1 MNELKTELQAFASY
15 ADFKEKLDDN
25 FKRQANDFVAAGYM
39 LKVARDTDI
48 LKESG
53 YKTVAEFAKAEY
65 GFSKDIVSR
74 YIAIND
80 RFSENGYSMTL
91 ANKYTEF
98 GFTKLA
104 EMLSIPEEIADELS
118 PEMTRTQIQE
128 VKKEVKAEQAVSDIE
143 VMCET
148 KEKEFTDNLEA
159 FIYYYLEDKEEV
171 FKELAKCTSI
181 KALFE
186 ILAPAEDNILTARI
200 PGKGRYMLHLLNS
213 EKDITLISVRTREK
227 KDRGAEELQKL
238 IASMVFMK
246 VYSEV
251 YPEKAKV
258 VPAQPVQSVEK
269 STETEKTEAKTEV
282 KKEEF
287 FPEPVQMS
295 SICYSCLHNA
305 SCGQKSTITTECN
318 EYINKAEAEKTDEQ
332 RYNEEQARID
342 RETAKKLK
350 EKADEEKMQQLPS
363 EEQEIVHEIPVGTVE
378 YDEVVIKKTKRFML
392 LRNYAYKYR
401 VGDTL
406 ELIEMAAGAATGR
419 KECADIIYIL
429 EEQTGLEEGYSIL
442 GIEMQKGNVNE

>member
-80 RFSENGYSMTL
+80 RFSENGYSMIL

-148 KEKEFTDNLEA
+148 KEKEFADNLEA

-227 KDRGAEELQKL
+227 ENRGAEELQKL

-269 STETEKTEAKTEV
+269 STEIEKIEAKTEV

-287 FPEPVQMS
+287 FPEPVQMN

-318 EYINKAEAEKTDEQ
+318 EYINKAEAEKTEEQ

-342 RETAKKLK
+342 RETAKELK
-350 EKADEEKMQQLPS
+350 EKADEEKMQQLPNA
-363 EEQEIVHEIPVGTVE
+363 QEIVHEIPVGIME
-378 YDEVVIKKTKRFML
+378 YDEVVVKKTKRFML

-406 ELIEMAAGAATGR
+406 ELIEMSAGDATGR
-419 KECADIIYIL
+419 KEYADIIYIL

-442 GIEMQKGNVNE
+442 GIEIQKGNANE

>member
-1 MNELKTELQAFASY
+1 MNELKAELQEFASY
-15 ADFKEKLDDN
+15 TDFKEKLDDN

-80 RFSENGYSMTL
+80 RFSENGYSMIL

-148 KEKEFTDNLEA
+148 KEKEFTDDLEA

-181 KALFE
+181 KGLFE

-227 KDRGAEELQKL
+227 ESRGPEELQKL
-238 IASMVFMK
+238 IASRVFMK
-246 VYSEV
+246 IYSEV
-251 YPEKAKV
+251 YPEKVKV
-258 VPAQPVQSVEK
+258 VPAQPLQSVEK
-269 STETEKTEAKTEV
+269 STETEKTEV
-282 KKEEF
+282 KKDEF
-287 FPEPVQMS
+287 FPEPVQMN

-318 EYINKAEAEKTDEQ
+318 EYINKAEAEKTEEQ

-401 VGDTL
+401 IGDTL
-406 ELIEMAAGAATGR
+406 ELIEMAAGDATGR

-442 GIEMQKGNVNE
+442 GIEMQKGNANE

>member
-1 MNELKTELQAFASY
+1 MKELKAELQEFASY
-15 ADFKEKLDDN
+15 ADFKEKLDNN
-25 FKRQANDFVAAGYM
+25 FKRQVNDFVAAGYM

-53 YKTVAEFAKAEY
+53 YRTVAEFAKAEY

-91 ANKYTEF
+91 ASKYTEF

-128 VKKEVKAEQAVSDIE
+128 VKKEVKAEQAISAIE

-148 KEKEFTDNLEA
+148 KEKEFADNLEA

-200 PGKGRYMLHLLNS
+200 LGKGRYMLHLLNS
-213 EKDITLISVRTREK
+213 EKEITLISVRTREK
-227 KDRGAEELQKL
+227 ESRGAEELQKL

-258 VPAQPVQSVEK
+258 VPAQPLQSVEK
-269 STETEKTEAKTEV
+269 STETEKTEVKTE
-282 KKEEF
+282 EF
-287 FPEPVQMS
+287 CPEPVQMN

-363 EEQEIVHEIPVGTVE
+363 EKQEIVHEIPVGTVE

-392 LRNYAYKYR
+392 LRNYAYRYR
-401 VGDTL
+401 IGDTL
-406 ELIEMAAGAATGR
+406 ELIEMAAGDATGR
-419 KECADIIYIL
+419 KECVDIIYIL

-442 GIEMQKGNVNE
+442 GIEMQKGNANE

>member
-148 KEKEFTDNLEA
+148 KEKEFIDNLEA

-269 STETEKTEAKTEV
+269 STEAEKTEAKTEV

-287 FPEPVQMS
+287 CPEPVQMN

-318 EYINKAEAEKTDEQ
+318 EYINKAEAEKTEEQ

-350 EKADEEKMQQLPS
+350 EKADEEKMQQLPN
-363 EEQEIVHEIPVGTVE
+363 EQEIVHEIPVGTME

-401 VGDTL
+401 IGDTL
-406 ELIEMAAGAATGR
+406 ELIEMAAGDATGR

-442 GIEMQKGNVNE
+442 GIETKGEANE

>member
-1 MNELKTELQAFASY
+1 MKELKAELQEFASY
-15 ADFKEKLDDN
+15 ADFKEKLDNN

-48 LKESG
+48 LKVSG

-74 YIAIND
+74 YMAIND
-80 RFSENGYSMTL
+80 RFSENGYSMIL

-148 KEKEFTDNLEA
+148 KEKEFSDNLEA

-181 KALFE
+181 KTLFE

-227 KDRGAEELQKL
+227 ENRGPEELQKL
-238 IASMVFMK
+238 IASRVFMK

-269 STETEKTEAKTEV
+269 STETEKTEAK
-282 KKEEF
+282 KEEF
-287 FPEPVQMS
+287 FPEPVQMN

-342 RETAKKLK
+342 GETAKKLK

-363 EEQEIVHEIPVGTVE
+363 EAQEIVHEIPVGTME

-401 VGDTL
+401 IGDTL
-406 ELIEMAAGAATGR
+406 ELIEMAAGDATGR

-442 GIEMQKGNVNE
+442 GIEMQKGNANE

>member
-1 MNELKTELQAFASY
+1 MKELKAELQEFASY
-15 ADFKEKLDDN
+15 ADFKEKLDNN

-171 FKELAKCTSI
+171 FIELAKCTSI
-181 KALFE
+181 KGLFE

-213 EKDITLISVRTREK
+213 EKDLTLISVRTREK
-227 KDRGAEELQKL
+227 ESRGPEELQKL
-238 IASMVFMK
+238 IASRVFMK

-258 VPAQPVQSVEK
+258 VPAQPVQCVEK
-269 STETEKTEAKTEV
+269 STETEKTETKAEV
-282 KKEEF
+282 KTEEF
-287 FPEPVQMS
+287 FHEPVQMN

-350 EKADEEKMQQLPS
+350 EKADEEKIQQLPS
-363 EEQEIVHEIPVGTVE
+363 ETQEIVHEIPVGTME

-392 LRNYAYKYR
+392 LRNYAYRYR
-401 VGDTL
+401 IGDTL
-406 ELIEMAAGAATGR
+406 ELIEMAAGDATGR

-442 GIEMQKGNVNE
+442 GIEMQKGNANE

>member
-25 FKRQANDFVAAGYM
+25 FKRQANDFVVAGYM

-80 RFSENGYSMTL
+80 RFSENGYSMIL

-118 PEMTRTQIQE
+118 PEMTRAQIQE
-128 VKKEVKAEQAVSDIE
+128 VKKEVKAEQAISAIE

-148 KEKEFTDNLEA
+148 KEKEFADNLEA

-287 FPEPVQMS
+287 FPEPVQMN

-318 EYINKAEAEKTDEQ
+318 EYINKAEAEKTEEQ

-363 EEQEIVHEIPVGTVE
+363 EKQEIVHEIPVGTVE
-378 YDEVVIKKTKRFML
+378 YDEIVIKKTKKFML
-392 LRNYAYKYR
+392 LRNYAYRYR
-401 VGDTL
+401 IGDTL
-406 ELIEMAAGAATGR
+406 ELIEMAAGDATGR

-442 GIEMQKGNVNE
+442 GIETKGEANE

>member
-1 MNELKTELQAFASY
+1 MNDLKTELQAFASY

-80 RFSENGYSMTL
+80 RFSENGYSMIL

-128 VKKEVKAEQAVSDIE
+128 VKKEVKAEQAISDIE

-148 KEKEFTDNLEA
+148 KEKEFTDDLEA

-181 KALFE
+181 KGLFE

-227 KDRGAEELQKL
+227 KSRGAEELQKL

-258 VPAQPVQSVEK
+258 VPAQPLQSVEK
-269 STETEKTEAKTEV
+269 STETEKTEAKTE
-282 KKEEF
+282 EF
-287 FPEPVQMS
+287 FPEPVQMD

-332 RYNEEQARID
+332 RYIEEQARID

-363 EEQEIVHEIPVGTVE
+363 EAQEIVHEIPVGTME
-378 YDEVVIKKTKRFML
+378 YNEVVVKKTKRFML

-401 VGDTL
+401 IGDTL
-406 ELIEMAAGAATGR
+406 ELIEMAAGDATGR

-442 GIEMQKGNVNE
+442 GIEMQKGNANE

>member
-1 MNELKTELQAFASY
+1 MNELKAELQAFASY
-15 ADFKEKLDDN
+15 ADFKEKLDNN

-48 LKESG
+48 LKESR

-148 KEKEFTDNLEA
+148 KEKEFTDDLEA

-171 FKELAKCTSI
+171 FIELAKCTSI
-181 KALFE
+181 KGLFE

-213 EKDITLISVRTREK
+213 EKDLTLISVRTREK
-227 KDRGAEELQKL
+227 ESRGPEELQKL
-238 IASMVFMK
+238 IASRVFMK

-258 VPAQPVQSVEK
+258 VPAQPVQCVEK
-269 STETEKTEAKTEV
+269 STETEKTETKTEV

-287 FPEPVQMS
+287 FPEPVQMN

-318 EYINKAEAEKTDEQ
+318 EYINKAEAEKTNEQ

-350 EKADEEKMQQLPS
+350 EKADEEKMQQLPN
-363 EEQEIVHEIPVGTVE
+363 EQEIVHEIPIGTVE
-378 YDEVVIKKTKRFML
+378 YDEVVVKKTKRFML

-401 VGDTL
+401 IGDTL
-406 ELIEMAAGAATGR
+406 ELIEMAAGDATGR

-442 GIEMQKGNVNE
+442 GIKMQKGNANE

>member
-1 MNELKTELQAFASY
+1 MNELKAEIQAFASY

-80 RFSENGYSMTL
+80 RFSENGYSMKL
-91 ANKYTEF
+91 ASKYTEF

-148 KEKEFTDNLEA
+148 KEKEFTDDLEA

-171 FKELAKCTSI
+171 FIELAKCTSI

-186 ILAPAEDNILTARI
+186 VLAPAEDNILTARI

-213 EKDITLISVRTREK
+213 EKDMTLISVRTREK
-227 KDRGAEELQKL
+227 ENRGPEELQKL

-246 VYSEV
+246 AYSEV

-258 VPAQPVQSVEK
+258 VPAQPLQSVEK
-269 STETEKTEAKTEV
+269 SIENEETEAKTEV

-287 FPEPVQMS
+287 FPEPVQMD
-295 SICYSCLHNA
+295 SICYSCLHNV

-318 EYINKAEAEKTDEQ
+318 EYINKAKAEKTDEQ

-350 EKADEEKMQQLPS
+350 EKADSEKMQQLPS

-378 YDEVVIKKTKRFML
+378 YDEIVVKKTKRFML

-406 ELIEMAAGAATGR
+406 ELIEMAAGNATGR

-442 GIEMQKGNVNE
+442 GIEMQKGNANE

>member
-1 MNELKTELQAFASY
+1 
-15 ADFKEKLDDN
+15 
-25 FKRQANDFVAAGYM
+25 
-39 LKVARDTDI
+39 
-48 LKESG
+48 
-53 YKTVAEFAKAEY
+53 
-65 GFSKDIVSR
+65 
-74 YIAIND
+74 
-80 RFSENGYSMTL
+80 MTL

-118 PEMTRTQIQE
+118 PEMTRAQIQE
-128 VKKEVKAEQAVSDIE
+128 VKKEVKAEQAISAIE

-148 KEKEFTDNLEA
+148 KEKEFAGNLEA

-227 KDRGAEELQKL
+227 EDRGAEELQKL

-269 STETEKTEAKTEV
+269 STEIEKTEAKTEV

-287 FPEPVQMS
+287 FPEPVQMY

-318 EYINKAEAEKTDEQ
+318 EYINKAEVEKTDEQ

-378 YDEVVIKKTKRFML
+378 YDEIVIKKTKKFML
-392 LRNYAYKYR
+392 LRNYAYRYR
-401 VGDTL
+401 IGDTL
-406 ELIEMAAGAATGR
+406 ELIEMAAGDATGR

-442 GIEMQKGNVNE
+442 GIEMQKGNANE

>member
-1 MNELKTELQAFASY
+1 MNELKAELQEFASY

-80 RFSENGYSMTL
+80 RFSENGYSMIL

-148 KEKEFTDNLEA
+148 KEKEFADNLEA

-227 KDRGAEELQKL
+227 ESRGPEELQKL
-238 IASMVFMK
+238 IASRVFMK

-251 YPEKAKV
+251 YHEKAKV

-287 FPEPVQMS
+287 FPEPIQMN

-350 EKADEEKMQQLPS
+350 EKADEEKMQQLPN
-363 EEQEIVHEIPVGTVE
+363 EQEIVHEISVGTME
-378 YDEVVIKKTKRFML
+378 YEEVVVKKTKRFML

-401 VGDTL
+401 IGDTL
-406 ELIEMAAGAATGR
+406 ELIEMAAGDATGR

-442 GIEMQKGNVNE
+442 GIEMQKGNANE

>member
-1 MNELKTELQAFASY
+1 MNELKAELQEFASY
-15 ADFKEKLDDN
+15 ADFKEKLDNN

-80 RFSENGYSMTL
+80 RFSENGYSMIL

-148 KEKEFTDNLEA
+148 KVKEFSDNLEA

-171 FKELAKCTSI
+171 FIELAKCTSI
-181 KALFE
+181 KGLFE

-227 KDRGAEELQKL
+227 ENRGAEELQKL

-269 STETEKTEAKTEV
+269 STEIEKIEAKTEV

-287 FPEPVQMS
+287 FPEPVQMN

-332 RYNEEQARID
+332 RYDEEQARID

-350 EKADEEKMQQLPS
+350 EKADEEKMQQLPNA
-363 EEQEIVHEIPVGTVE
+363 QEIVHEIPVGTME
-378 YDEVVIKKTKRFML
+378 YDEVVVKKTKRFML
-392 LRNYAYKYR
+392 LRNYAYRYR
-401 VGDTL
+401 IGDTL
-406 ELIEMAAGAATGR
+406 ELIEMAAGDATGR

-442 GIEMQKGNVNE
+442 GIEMQKGNANE

>member
-1 MNELKTELQAFASY
+1 MNELKSELQAFASY

-80 RFSENGYSMTL
+80 RFSENGYSMIL
-91 ANKYTEF
+91 ASKYTEF

-118 PEMTRTQIQE
+118 PEMTRTQIQK

-143 VMCET
+143 IMCET
-148 KEKEFTDNLEA
+148 KEKEFTDDLEA

-171 FKELAKCTSI
+171 FIELAKCTSI
-181 KALFE
+181 KGLFE
-186 ILAPAEDNILTARI
+186 ILAPTEDNILTARI
-200 PGKGRYMLHLLNS
+200 PGKGRYMLHLLTPDR
-213 EKDITLISVRTREK
+213 DITLVSVRTREK
-227 KDRGAEELQKL
+227 MSRSSEDLQKV
-238 IASMVFMK
+238 IAENVFMK
-246 VYSEV
+246 TYSDV
-251 YPEKAKV
+251 YPKKIEV
-258 VPAQPVQSVEK
+258 VPAQPVEHVEK
-269 STETEKTEAKTEV
+269 STKNENPEAKE
-282 KKEEF
+282 EEF
-287 FPEPVQMS
+287 YPEPVQMN

-305 SCGQKSTITTECN
+305 SCAQKSTVTTECN
-318 EYINKAEAEKTDEQ
+318 EYMNKAEAEKTDEQ
-332 RYNEEQARID
+332 RYDEEQARID

-363 EEQEIVHEIPVGTVE
+363 EGQQSHPTTHQIRLGTSFFADAE
-378 YDEVVIKKTKRFML
+378 SGKKNFEL
-392 LRNYAYKYR
+392 LKNDRDYK
-401 VGDTL
+401 VGDIL
-406 ELIEMAAGAATGR
+406 EMMEFKDGKNTGR
-419 KECADIIYIL
+419 SVKKIVTYIL
-429 EEQTGLEEGYSIL
+429 EDHTGLEEGYCIL
-442 GIEMQKGNVNE
+442 ECRSK